1 MTSIE
6 TNSTNKLITITENK
20 GIKFL
25 RGDKVLFKKYS
36 YFQVINAYKNL
47 FAYDEDSIDEIKD
60 NITNGVKLD
69 YYRKS
74 FQIKDEITDNYLY
87 EAICDKICKKYGLCG
102 KTLQEK
108 EKQIKI
114 IKYHHHIYNPGTL
127 YTDFVRMYKF
137 EHELRMMLLKYTL
150 IVEESVKNIFIS
162 YLNDI
167 NAEPNYLVN
176 MNNYNTN
183 SLKSKSF
190 DTMKLIIDK
199 YDNQKSKPIKR
210 KRDQHLIVPY
220 WIIINELAMNQTYYA
235 IANLNSS
242 DSYKIFLRCLNF
254 FTQLN
259 LSEENRGKTQKQ
271 IKYEKRMVN
280 NFKTLL
286 CYLGEFRNMLAH
298 NQPIYCYNVLNYN
311 ISGNPKFE
319 YELPKV
325 NLEYID
331 KNGNKVSIEKQQ
343 INIMGSLMNSLT
355 EYFGSDNFNSNNS
368 TKLDLS
374 KIVYILYKILQ
385 HIDKNTNF
393 YSELT
398 EIYSKYNI
406 VLSKSIIEVE
416 NSKQIVELKNII
428 SKLLTFDMET
438 SRFIEEIES
447 GKAYKKKLKAKEKQ
461 LKEITKQINSI
472 SKKIN
477 VNEIKSKYKHFPA
490 RKRYT
495 EFTGINAS
503 FFINIK

>member
-1 MTSIE
+1 ME

-25 RGDKVLFKKYS
+25 RGDKALFKKYS

-47 FAYDEDSIDEIKD
+47 FTYDEDTIEEIKN
-60 NITNGVKLD
+60 NISNGLKLD
-69 YYRKS
+69 YYKKS
-74 FQIKDEITDNYLY
+74 FQIKSDITDSDLY
-87 EAICDKICKKYGLCG
+87 EAICDRICKKYGLCS

-150 IVEESVKNIFIS
+150 IVEESIKNIFIS

-176 MNNYNTN
+176 MDNYNTN

-210 KRDQHLIVPY
+210 KRNQHLTVPY

-235 IANLNSS
+235 ITNLNLN

-259 LSEENRGKTQKQ
+259 LTEENRGKTQKQ
-271 IKYEKRMVN
+271 INYEKKMVN

-298 NQPIYCYNVLNYN
+298 NQPIYCYNVLEYSIN
-311 ISGNPKFE
+311 SNPKFK
-319 YELPKV
+319 YELPKA
-325 NLEYID
+325 NPEYKD
-331 KNGNKVSIEKQQ
+331 KNGNKVPIEKQQ
-343 INIMGSLMNSLT
+343 INIMGSLMNSLK
-355 EYFGSDNFNSNNS
+355 EYFGSDKFNSNNS

-374 KIVYILYKILQ
+374 KIIYILYKMLN
-385 HIDKNTNF
+385 HIDKNTKF
-393 YSELT
+393 YSELV

-406 VLSKSIIEVE
+406 VLSKSIIEIK
-416 NSKQIVELKNII
+416 NPRQINELKSAI
-428 SKLLTFDMET
+428 SELSTYDMEV
-438 SRFIEEIES
+438 SDFIEKIES
-447 GKAYKKKLKAKEKQ
+447 KKSYKMNLKAKEKQ
-461 LKEITKQINSI
+461 LKQLIKQVNSI
-472 SKKIN
+472 SKNITI
-477 VNEIKSKYKHFPA
+477 NEIKSKYKHFPA

-495 EFTGINAS
+495 EFTGINAN

>member
-1 MTSIE
+1 ME
-6 TNSTNKLITITENK
+6 TNSTNKLIIIAENK

-36 YFQVINAYKNL
+36 YFQVVNAYKNL
-47 FAYDEDSIDEIKD
+47 FAYDEDNIDEIKD
-60 NITNGVKLD
+60 NITNRVKLD

-87 EAICDKICKKYGLCG
+87 EAICDRICKKYGLSG

-108 EKQIKI
+108 EEQIKI

-176 MNNYNTN
+176 MDNYNTN

-259 LSEENRGKTQKQ
+259 LSEENRGKSQKQ

-311 ISGNPKFE
+311 INGNPKFE
-319 YELPKV
+319 YELPMA
-325 NLEYID
+325 NPEYID
-331 KNGNKVSIEKQQ
+331 KKGNKVSIEKQQ
-343 INIMGSLMNSLT
+343 INIMGSLMNSLK

-374 KIVYILYKILQ
+374 KIIYILYKILQ

-393 YSELT
+393 YSELI

-416 NSKQIVELKNII
+416 NPKQIDELKNII
-428 SKLLTFDMET
+428 SELFTFDMET
-438 SRFIEEIES
+438 SSFIEKIES
-447 GKAYKKKLKAKEKQ
+447 GKAYKMKLKAKEKQ
-461 LKEITKQINSI
+461 LKEIIKQINSI
-472 SKKIN
+472 SKNIN

-503 FFINIK
+503 FFTNIK

>member
-1 MTSIE
+1 ME
-6 TNSTNKLITITENK
+6 TNSTNKLITITKNK

-25 RGDKVLFKKYS
+25 RGDRVLFKKYS
-36 YFQVINAYKNL
+36 YFQVVNAYKNL
-47 FAYDEDSIDEIKD
+47 FAYDEDSIEEIKD
-60 NITNGVKLD
+60 NITNKVRLD

-74 FQIKDEITDNYLY
+74 FQIKNEVTDSDLY
-87 EAICDKICKKYGLCG
+87 ETICDRICKKYGLSG

-108 EKQIKI
+108 EEQIKI
-114 IKYHHHIYNPGTL
+114 IKYHHHIYKPGTL

-150 IVEESVKNIFIS
+150 IVEESIKNIFIS

-167 NAEPNYLVN
+167 SAEPNYLVN
-176 MNNYNTN
+176 MDNYNTN

-235 IANLNSS
+235 IANLNPS

-271 IKYEKRMVN
+271 IVYEKRMVN

-298 NQPIYCYNVLNYN
+298 NQPIYCYNVFNYSIN
-311 ISGNPKFE
+311 GNHKFK
-319 YELPKV
+319 YELPMVKT
-325 NLEYID
+325 EYKD
-331 KNGNKVSIEKQQ
+331 KNGNKIPIEKQQ
-343 INIMGSLMNSLT
+343 INIMGSLMNSLR
-355 EYFGSDNFNSNNS
+355 EYYGTDNFNSNNS

-374 KIVYILYKILQ
+374 KIIYILYKMLQ
-385 HIDKNTNF
+385 HIDKNTKF
-393 YSELT
+393 YSELVET
-398 EIYSKYNI
+398 YSKYNI
-406 VLSKSIIEVE
+406 ILSKSSIEVD
-416 NSKQIVELKNII
+416 NPSQIDKLKNII
-428 SKLLTFDMET
+428 SELSKYDMEI
-438 SRFIEEIES
+438 SSFIEKIES
-447 GKAYKKKLKAKEKQ
+447 GKAYKLELKAKEKQ
-461 LKEITKQINSI
+461 LKKIIKQVNSI
-472 SKKIN
+472 SKNIN

-490 RKRYT
+490 GKRYT
-495 EFTGINAS
+495 EFTGINVN
-503 FFINIK
+503 FFTNIK

>member
-1 MTSIE
+1 ME

-36 YFQVINAYKNL
+36 YYQVINAYKNL
-47 FAYDEDSIDEIKD
+47 FAYDEDNIEEIKD
-60 NITNGVKLD
+60 NITNNIKLD

-74 FQIKDEITDNYLY
+74 FQIKDEIIDSDLY
-87 EAICDKICKKYGLCG
+87 ETICNKICKKYGLCG

-108 EKQIKI
+108 EEQIKM
-114 IKYHHHIYNPGTL
+114 IKYHHHIYNSGTL

-150 IVEESVKNIFIS
+150 IVEESIKNIFIS
-162 YLNDI
+162 YLNDE

-176 MNNYNTN
+176 MDNYNTN

-254 FTQLN
+254 FTKLN
-259 LSEENRGKTQKQ
+259 LTEENRGKTQKQ
-271 IKYEKRMVN
+271 LDYEKRMVN

-298 NQPIYCYNVLNYN
+298 NQPIYCYNVLNYSIN
-311 ISGNPKFE
+311 GNPKFE
-319 YELPKV
+319 YELPMA
-325 NLEYID
+325 NPEYID
-331 KNGNKVSIEKQQ
+331 KNGNKVPIEKQQ
-343 INIMGSLMNSLT
+343 INIMGSLMNSLR
-355 EYFGSDNFNSNNS
+355 EYYGSDNFNSNNS

-374 KIVYILYKILQ
+374 KIIYILYKMLQ

-393 YSELT
+393 YSELVA
-398 EIYSKYNI
+398 IYSKYNI
-406 VLSKSIIEVE
+406 VLSKSTIEV
-416 NSKQIVELKNII
+416 NNPNQIDELKNII
-428 SKLLTFDMET
+428 SELSTYDMET
-438 SRFIEEIES
+438 SRFIEKIES
-447 GKAYKKKLKAKEKQ
+447 RKAYKMELKAKEKQ
-461 LKEITKQINSI
+461 LKELTEQIISI
-472 SKKIN
+472 SKNIN

-495 EFTGINAS
+495 EFTGINAN
-503 FFINIK
+503 FFTNIK

>member
-1 MTSIE
+1 ME

-20 GIKFL
+20 GIKLL

-36 YFQVINAYKNL
+36 YFQVVNAYKNL
-47 FAYDEDSIDEIKD
+47 FAYDEDNIDEIKV

-74 FQIKDEITDNYLY
+74 FQIKNETTDNYLY
-87 EAICDKICKKYGLCG
+87 ETICDRICKKYGLCG
-102 KTLQEK
+102 KTLHEK
-108 EKQIKI
+108 EEQIRI

-127 YTDFVRMYKF
+127 YIDFVRMYKF

-176 MNNYNTN
+176 MDNYNTI

-271 IKYEKRMVN
+271 IKYERRMVN

-311 ISGNPKFE
+311 INGNPKFK
-319 YELPKV
+319 YELPKA
-325 NLEYID
+325 NPEYID

-343 INIMGSLMNSLT
+343 INIMGSLMNSLK

-374 KIVYILYKILQ
+374 KIIYILYKLLQ
-385 HIDKNTNF
+385 HIDNNTNF

-398 EIYSKYNI
+398 DIYSKYNI

-416 NSKQIVELKNII
+416 NPKQINELKKII
-428 SKLLTFDMET
+428 SELFTFDMET
-438 SRFIEEIES
+438 SNFIEQIES
-447 GKAYKKKLKAKEKQ
+447 GKAYKMKLKAKEKH
-461 LKEITKQINSI
+461 LKEIVKQIKSI
-472 SKKIN
+472 SKNIN
-477 VNEIKSKYKHFPA
+477 VNEIKSKYKYFPA
-490 RKRYT
+490 RKLYT

-503 FFINIK
+503 FFTNIK

>member
-1 MTSIE
+1 ME

-25 RGDKVLFKKYS
+25 RGDKALFKKYS

-47 FAYDEDSIDEIKD
+47 FAYDEDTIEEIKD
-60 NITNGVKLD
+60 NISNKIKLD
-69 YYRKS
+69 FYRKS
-74 FQIKDEITDNYLY
+74 FQIKSDVSDSDLY
-87 EAICDKICKKYGLCG
+87 EAICGRICKKYGLYG

-108 EKQIKI
+108 EEQIKI

-137 EHELRMMLLKYTL
+137 EHELRIMLLKYTL
-150 IVEESVKNIFIS
+150 IVEESIKNIFIS

-167 NAEPNYLVN
+167 TAEPNYLVN
-176 MNNYNTN
+176 MDNYNTN

-235 IANLNSS
+235 IANLNSN
-242 DSYKIFLRCLNF
+242 DSYKIFLRCLDF
-254 FTQLN
+254 FTKLN
-259 LSEENRGKTQKQ
+259 LLEENRGKTQKQ
-271 IKYEKRMVN
+271 INYEKKMVN

-298 NQPIYCYNVLNYN
+298 NQPIYCYNVSEYSIN
-311 ISGNPKFE
+311 GNPKFK
-319 YELPKV
+319 YELPKA
-325 NLEYID
+325 NPEYKD

-343 INIMGSLMNSLT
+343 TNIMGSLMNSLK

-374 KIVYILYKILQ
+374 KIIYILYKMLN
-385 HIDKNTNF
+385 HIDKNTKF
-393 YSELT
+393 YSELVG
-398 EIYSKYNI
+398 IYSKYNI

-416 NSKQIVELKNII
+416 NPKQINELKSAI
-428 SKLLTFDMET
+428 SELSSYDMEI
-438 SRFIEEIES
+438 SNLIKKIES
-447 GKAYKKKLKAKEKQ
+447 NKSYKMDLKTKEKQ
-461 LKEITKQINSI
+461 LKRLIQQVNSI
-472 SKKIN
+472 SKNIT

-495 EFTGINAS
+495 EFTGINTN

>member
-1 MTSIE
+1 ME

-25 RGDKVLFKKYS
+25 RGDRVLFRKYS
-36 YFQVINAYKNL
+36 YFQVVNAYKNL
-47 FAYDEDSIDEIKD
+47 FAYDEDNIEEIKD
-60 NITNGVKLD
+60 NITNNIKLD

-74 FQIKDEITDNYLY
+74 FQIKDEIIDSDLY
-87 EAICDKICKKYGLCG
+87 ETICNKICKKYGLCG

-108 EKQIKI
+108 EEQIKM
-114 IKYHHHIYNPGTL
+114 IKYHHHIYNFGTL

-150 IVEESVKNIFIS
+150 IVEESIKNIFIS

-176 MNNYNTN
+176 MDNYNTN
-183 SLKSKSF
+183 SLKSRSF

-254 FTQLN
+254 FTKLN
-259 LSEENRGKTQKQ
+259 LTEENRGKTQKQ
-271 IKYEKRMVN
+271 LDYEKRMVN

-298 NQPIYCYNVLNYN
+298 NQPIYCYNVLNYSIN
-311 ISGNPKFE
+311 GNPKFE
-319 YELPKV
+319 YELPMA
-325 NLEYID
+325 NPEYID
-331 KNGNKVSIEKQQ
+331 KNGNKVPIEKQQ
-343 INIMGSLMNSLT
+343 INIMGSLMNSLR
-355 EYFGSDNFNSNNS
+355 EYYGSDNFNSNNS

-374 KIVYILYKILQ
+374 KIIYILYKMLQ

-393 YSELT
+393 YSELVA
-398 EIYSKYNI
+398 IYSKYNI
-406 VLSKSIIEVE
+406 VLSKSTIEV
-416 NSKQIVELKNII
+416 NNPNQIDELKNII
-428 SKLLTFDMET
+428 SELSTYDMET
-438 SRFIEEIES
+438 SSFIEKIES
-447 GKAYKKKLKAKEKQ
+447 GKAYKMELKVKEKQ
-461 LKEITKQINSI
+461 LKELTEQIISI

-495 EFTGINAS
+495 EFTGINAA
-503 FFINIK
+503 FFTNIK

>member
-1 MTSIE
+1 ME

-20 GIKFL
+20 GISFL

-36 YFQVINAYKNL
+36 YFQVVNAYKNL
-47 FAYDEDSIDEIKD
+47 FAYDEDTLDDIKD
-60 NITNGVKLD
+60 NIEKGNKLNF
-69 YYRKS
+69 YRKS
-74 FQIKDEITDNYLY
+74 FQIKNDIKDSDLY
-87 EAICDKICKKYGLCG
+87 ETICNRICKKYGLCG
-102 KTLQEK
+102 KTLKDK
-108 EKQIKI
+108 EEQIRI

-176 MNNYNTN
+176 MDNYNTN
-183 SLKSKSF
+183 SLKSRSF

-199 YDNQKSKPIKR
+199 YGNQKSKPIKR

-235 IANLNSS
+235 IANLNS
-242 DSYKIFLRCLNF
+242 DASYKIFLRCLNF
-254 FTQLN
+254 FTKLN
-259 LSEENRGKTQKQ
+259 LSEETRGKNQKRLD
-271 IKYEKRMVN
+271 YERKMVN

-311 ISGNPKFE
+311 INSNPKFE
-319 YELPKV
+319 YELPMI
-325 NLEYID
+325 NSNR
-331 KNGNKVSIEKQQ
+331 KNKKGKQIPIEKQQ
-343 INIMGSLMNSLT
+343 INIMGSLMNSLR

-374 KIVYILYKILQ
+374 KIIYILYKMLK

-393 YSELT
+393 YDELV

-406 VLSKSIIEVE
+406 VLSKSTIKVK
-416 NSKQIVELKNII
+416 NPKQINELKNNI
-428 SKLLTFDMET
+428 SELSKFNMEI
-438 SRFIEEIES
+438 SHFINKIES
-447 GKAYKKKLKAKEKQ
+447 GEAYKMALKNKEKE
-461 LKEITKQINSI
+461 LKDIINQIKKI
-472 SKKIN
+472 SKNIS

-495 EFTGINAS
+495 EFTGISAK
-503 FFINIK
+503 FFTNIK

>member
-1 MTSIE
+1 ME

-25 RGDKVLFKKYS
+25 RGDKALFKKYS

-47 FAYDEDSIDEIKD
+47 FAYDEDTIEEIKD
-60 NITNGVKLD
+60 NISNKIKLD
-69 YYRKS
+69 FYRKS
-74 FQIKDEITDNYLY
+74 FQIKSDVSDSDLY
-87 EAICDKICKKYGLCG
+87 EAICGRICKKYGLYG

-108 EKQIKI
+108 EEQIKI

-137 EHELRMMLLKYTL
+137 EHELRIMLLKYTL
-150 IVEESVKNIFIS
+150 IVEESIKNIFIS

-176 MNNYNTN
+176 MDNYNTN

-235 IANLNSS
+235 IANLNSN

-254 FTQLN
+254 FTKLN
-259 LSEENRGKTQKQ
+259 LLEENRGKTQKQ
-271 IKYEKRMVN
+271 INYEKKMVN

-298 NQPIYCYNVLNYN
+298 NQPIYCYNVSEYSIN
-311 ISGNPKFE
+311 GNPKFK
-319 YELPKV
+319 YELPKA
-325 NLEYID
+325 NPEYKD

-343 INIMGSLMNSLT
+343 TNIMGSLMNSLK

-374 KIVYILYKILQ
+374 KIIYILYKMLN
-385 HIDKNTNF
+385 HIDKNTKF
-393 YSELT
+393 YSELVG
-398 EIYSKYNI
+398 IYSKYNI

-416 NSKQIVELKNII
+416 NPKQINELKSAI
-428 SKLLTFDMET
+428 SELSSYDMEI
-438 SRFIEEIES
+438 SNLIKKIES
-447 GKAYKKKLKAKEKQ
+447 NKSYKMDLKTKEKQ
-461 LKEITKQINSI
+461 LKRLIQQVNSI
-472 SKKIN
+472 SKNIT

-495 EFTGINAS
+495 EFTGINTN

>member
-1 MTSIE
+1 ME

-25 RGDKVLFKKYS
+25 RGDKALFRKYS
-36 YFQVINAYKNL
+36 YFQVVNAYKDL
-47 FAYDEDSIDEIKD
+47 FAYDEDTIEEIKQ
-60 NITNGVKLD
+60 NINNNVKID
-69 YYRKS
+69 FYKKS
-74 FQIKDEITDNYLY
+74 FEVRDDINNTNLY
-87 EAICDKICKKYGLCG
+87 EAICNKICKKYGLSG
-102 KTLQEK
+102 LTLQEK
-108 EKQIKI
+108 EEQIKT
-114 IKYHHHIYNPGTL
+114 IKYHHHIYIPNTL

-167 NAEPNYLVN
+167 NAKPNYLIN
-176 MNNYNTN
+176 MDNYNTT

-210 KRDQHLIVPY
+210 KRDQHLTVPY

-235 IANLNSS
+235 IANLNDD

-254 FTQLN
+254 FTKLN
-259 LSEENRGKTQKQ
+259 FYAENQGKALKQ
-271 IKYEKRMVN
+271 ITYERKMVN

-298 NQPIYCYNVLNYN
+298 NQPIYCYNVLNYDIN
-311 ISGNPKFE
+311 GKTKFE

-325 NLEYID
+325 NPNYVD
-331 KNGNKVSIEKQQ
+331 KKGNKIPLSKQQ
-343 INIMGSLMNSLT
+343 INIMGSLMNSLK

-374 KIVYILYKILQ
+374 KIIYILYKMLKN
-385 HIDKNTNF
+385 IDSNTNF
-393 YSELT
+393 YTELIA
-398 EIYSKYNI
+398 IYSKYNI
-406 VLSKSIIEVE
+406 ILSKSIIEIN
-416 NSKQIVELKNII
+416 NSKKINELKDII
-428 SKLLTFDMET
+428 DELSNYDMEI
-438 SRFIEEIES
+438 SRFIEKIES
-447 GKAYKKKLKAKEKQ
+447 GRAYKVELRAKEKQ
-461 LKEITKQINSI
+461 LKELLKKANTI
-472 SKKIN
+472 SKEIN

-490 RKRYT
+490 RKKYS
-495 EFTGINAS
+495 EFTGIDS
-503 FFINIK
+503 KFFINIK

>member
-1 MTSIE
+1 ME
-6 TNSTNKLITITENK
+6 TNSTNKLIAITQNK
-20 GIKFL
+20 RIKFL
-25 RGDKVLFKKYS
+25 RGDRILFKKYS
-36 YFQVINAYKNL
+36 YFQVVNAYKNL
-47 FAYDEDSIDEIKD
+47 FAYDEDNIDEIKD
-60 NITNGVKLD
+60 NIINKINLD

-74 FQIKDEITDNYLY
+74 FQIKDEVIDSDLY
-87 EAICDKICKKYGLCG
+87 ESICDRICKKYGLCG

-108 EKQIKI
+108 EEQIKI

-150 IVEESVKNIFIS
+150 IVEESIKNIFIS

-167 NAEPNYLVN
+167 GAEPNYLVN
-176 MNNYNTN
+176 MDNYNTN

-220 WIIINELAMNQTYYA
+220 WIIINELAMNQTYYT

-271 IKYEKRMVN
+271 IGYEKRMVN

-298 NQPIYCYNVLNYN
+298 NQPIYCYNVLKYN
-311 ISGNPKFE
+311 INVNPKFE
-319 YELPKV
+319 YELPIV
-325 NLEYID
+325 NPEHRD
-331 KNGNKVSIEKQQ
+331 KNGNKVPIEKQQ
-343 INIMGSLMNSLT
+343 INIMGSLMNSLR
-355 EYFGSDNFNSNNS
+355 EYYGSDRFNSNNS

-374 KIVYILYKILQ
+374 KIIYILYKMLQ

-393 YSELT
+393 YSELI

-406 VLSKSIIEVE
+406 VLSKSIIEVG
-416 NSKQIVELKNII
+416 NPSQIDELKNVILEL
-428 SKLLTFDMET
+428 SSYDMET
-438 SRFIEEIES
+438 SNLIEKIES
-447 GKAYKKKLKAKEKQ
+447 GKSYKMELKAKERE
-461 LKEITKQINSI
+461 LKEIIKQINSI
-472 SKKIN
+472 SKNIN

-495 EFTGINAS
+495 EFTGINAN

>member
-1 MTSIE
+1 ME
-6 TNSTNKLITITENK
+6 TNSTNKLITITKNK

-25 RGDKVLFKKYS
+25 RGDRVLFKKYS
-36 YFQVINAYKNL
+36 YFQVVNAYKNL
-47 FAYDEDSIDEIKD
+47 FAYDEDSIEEIKD
-60 NITNGVKLD
+60 NITNKVRLD

-74 FQIKDEITDNYLY
+74 FQIKNEVTDSDLY
-87 EAICDKICKKYGLCG
+87 ETICDKICKKYGLSG

-108 EKQIKI
+108 EEQIKI
-114 IKYHHHIYNPGTL
+114 IKYHHYIYKPGTL
-127 YTDFVRMYKF
+127 YIDFVRMYKF

-150 IVEESVKNIFIS
+150 IVEESIKNIFIS

-167 NAEPNYLVN
+167 SAEPNYLVN
-176 MNNYNTN
+176 MDNYNTN

-235 IANLNSS
+235 IANLNPS

-271 IKYEKRMVN
+271 IVYERRMVN

-298 NQPIYCYNVLNYN
+298 NQPIYCYNVLNYSIN
-311 ISGNPKFE
+311 GNHKFK
-319 YELPKV
+319 YELPMVKT
-325 NLEYID
+325 EYKD
-331 KNGNKVSIEKQQ
+331 KNGNKIPIEKQQ
-343 INIMGSLMNSLT
+343 INIMGSLMNSLR
-355 EYFGSDNFNSNNS
+355 EYYGTDNFNSNNS

-374 KIVYILYKILQ
+374 KIIYILYKMLQ

-393 YSELT
+393 YSELV
-398 EIYSKYNI
+398 EIYSEYNI
-406 VLSKSIIEVE
+406 VLSKSSIEVD
-416 NSKQIVELKNII
+416 NPSQINKLKNII
-428 SKLLTFDMET
+428 SELSTYDMET
-438 SRFIEEIES
+438 SSLIEKIES
-447 GKAYKKKLKAKEKQ
+447 GKSYKMELKNKEKQ
-461 LKEITKQINSI
+461 LKEIIKQINFI
-472 SKKIN
+472 SKNIN
-477 VNEIKSKYKHFPA
+477 VNEIKSKYKNFPA
-490 RKRYT
+490 MKRYT
-495 EFTGINAS
+495 EFTGINAT
-503 FFINIK
+503 FFTNIK

>member
-1 MTSIE
+1 ME

-25 RGDKVLFKKYS
+25 RGDKALFKKYS

-47 FAYDEDSIDEIKD
+47 FAYDEDTIEEIKD
-60 NITNGVKLD
+60 NISNKIKLD
-69 YYRKS
+69 FYRKS
-74 FQIKDEITDNYLY
+74 FQIKSDVSDSDLY
-87 EAICDKICKKYGLCG
+87 EAICGRICKKYGLCG

-108 EKQIKI
+108 EEQIKI

-137 EHELRMMLLKYTL
+137 EHELRIMLLKYTL
-150 IVEESVKNIFIS
+150 IVEESIKNIFIS

-176 MNNYNTN
+176 MDNYNTN

-235 IANLNSS
+235 IANLNSN
-242 DSYKIFLRCLNF
+242 DSYKIFLRCLNI

-259 LSEENRGKTQKQ
+259 LLEENRGKTQKQ
-271 IKYEKRMVN
+271 INYEKKMVN

-298 NQPIYCYNVLNYN
+298 NQPIYCYNVSEYSIN
-311 ISGNPKFE
+311 GNPKFK
-319 YELPKV
+319 YELPKA
-325 NLEYID
+325 NPEYKD
-331 KNGNKVSIEKQQ
+331 KNGNKVPIEKQQ
-343 INIMGSLMNSLT
+343 TNIMGSLMNSLK

-374 KIVYILYKILQ
+374 KIIYILYKMLN
-385 HIDKNTNF
+385 HIDKNTKF
-393 YSELT
+393 YSELVG
-398 EIYSKYNI
+398 IYSKYNI
-406 VLSKSIIEVE
+406 VLSESIIEVE
-416 NSKQIVELKNII
+416 NPKQINELKSAIAEL
-428 SKLLTFDMET
+428 SSYDMEI
-438 SRFIEEIES
+438 SNLIKKIES
-447 GKAYKKKLKAKEKQ
+447 NKSYKTDLKAKEKQ
-461 LKEITKQINSI
+461 LKRLIQQVNFI
-472 SKKIN
+472 SKNIT

-495 EFTGINAS
+495 EFTGINTN

>member
-1 MTSIE
+1 ME

-20 GIKFL
+20 GITFL

-36 YFQVINAYKNL
+36 YFQVVNAYKNL
-47 FAYDEDSIDEIKD
+47 FTCAEETLDDIKD
-60 NITNGVKLD
+60 NITKGDKLEF
-69 YYRKS
+69 YRKS
-74 FQIKDEITDNYLY
+74 FQIKNDIKDNDLY
-87 EAICDKICKKYGLCG
+87 ETICNRICKKYGLCG
-102 KTLQEK
+102 KTLKDK
-108 EKQIKI
+108 EEQIRI

-150 IVEESVKNIFIS
+150 IVEESIKNIFIS

-176 MNNYNTN
+176 MDNYNTN

-235 IANLNSS
+235 IVNINQT
-242 DSYKIFLRCLNF
+242 DSYRIFLRCLNF
-254 FTQLN
+254 FTNFHLT
-259 LSEENRGKTQKQ
+259 EESRGKTQKQ
-271 IKYEKRMVN
+271 LAYEKKMVN

-298 NQPIYCYNVLNYN
+298 NQPIYCYNILNYN
-311 ISGNPKFE
+311 NNRNPKFE
-319 YELPKV
+319 YELPMA
-325 NLEYID
+325 NPEYRD
-331 KNGNKVSIEKQQ
+331 KKGNKVSIKKQQ
-343 INIMGSLMNSLT
+343 INIMGSLMNSLK
-355 EYFGSDNFNSNNS
+355 EYFGSDSFNSNNS
-368 TKLDLS
+368 TNLNLS
-374 KIVYILYKILQ
+374 KIIYILYKMLS

-393 YSELT
+393 YSELVS
-398 EIYSKYNI
+398 IYSKYNI
-406 VLSKSIIEVE
+406 VLSKSINEVK
-416 NSKQIVELKNII
+416 NPKQINKLKHIIESLSTYDMEI
-428 SKLLTFDMET
+428 SKVVEKID
-438 SRFIEEIES
+438 S
-447 GKAYKKKLKAKEKQ
+447 GKPYKMNLRAKEKD
-461 LKEITKQINSI
+461 LKEIIQQATFVSKQ
-472 SKKIN
+472 IN

-495 EFTGINAS
+495 EFTGINAK
-503 FFINIK
+503 FFDNIK

>member
-1 MTSIE
+1 ME
-6 TNSTNKLITITENK
+6 TNSTSKLIKIAKNK
-20 GIKFL
+20 GIIFR
-25 RGDKVLFKKYS
+25 RGEKNLFTKYS

-47 FAYDEDSIDEIKD
+47 FTYDEDTIDEIKN
-60 NITNGVKLD
+60 NIVNKVKVEF
-69 YYRKS
+69 YKTS
-74 FQIKDEITDNYLY
+74 FQIKNDVSDDKLY
-87 EAICDKICKKYGLCG
+87 ETICNKICKKYGLSG
-102 KTLQEK
+102 QTLLEK
-108 EKQIKI
+108 EEQIKS
-114 IKYHHHIYNPGTL
+114 IKYHHHIYNQGTL

-150 IVEESVKNIFIS
+150 IVEESIKNIFIS
-162 YLNDI
+162 YLNDK

-176 MNNYNTN
+176 MDNYNTN

-235 IANLNSS
+235 MANLNSD

-254 FTQLN
+254 FTNLN
-259 LSEENRGKTQKQ
+259 LSEEKRGKTPKQ
-271 IKYEKRMVN
+271 LNYEKKMVN

-298 NQPIYCYNVLNYN
+298 NQPIYCYNVLNYSIN
-311 ISGNPKFE
+311 GNPKFE
-319 YELPKV
+319 YELPLV
-325 NLEYID
+325 NPSYTD
-331 KNGNKVSIEKQQ
+331 KNGNKVNVKKQQ
-343 INIMGSLMNSLT
+343 INIMGSLMNSLK

-374 KIVYILYKILQ
+374 KIIYILYKMLK

-393 YSELT
+393 YSELV

-406 VLSKSIIEVE
+406 ILSKSVINVE
-416 NSKQIVELKNII
+416 NPKKINEMKNAI
-428 SKLLTFDMET
+428 SKLSTYDMEI
-438 SRFIEEIES
+438 SSFIKKIES
-447 GKAYKKKLKAKEKQ
+447 GKPYKTDLKFKERQ
-461 LKEITKQINSI
+461 LKDITKQINTILKSI
-472 SKKIN
+472 K

-495 EFTGINAS
+495 EFTGINS
-503 FFINIK
+503 NFFNNIK

>member
-1 MTSIE
+1 ME

-25 RGDKVLFKKYS
+25 RGDKALFKKYS

-47 FAYDEDSIDEIKD
+47 FAYDEDTIEEIKD
-60 NITNGVKLD
+60 NISNKIKLD
-69 YYRKS
+69 FYRKS
-74 FQIKDEITDNYLY
+74 FQIKSDVSDSDLY
-87 EAICDKICKKYGLCG
+87 EAICGRICKKYGLCG

-108 EKQIKI
+108 EEQIKI

-137 EHELRMMLLKYTL
+137 EHELRIMLLKYTL
-150 IVEESVKNIFIS
+150 IVEESIKNIFIS

-176 MNNYNTN
+176 MDNYNTN

-235 IANLNSS
+235 IANLNYN

-259 LSEENRGKTQKQ
+259 LLEENRGKTQKQ
-271 IKYEKRMVN
+271 INYEKKMVN

-298 NQPIYCYNVLNYN
+298 NQPIYCYNVSEYSIN
-311 ISGNPKFE
+311 GNPKFK
-319 YELPKV
+319 YELPKA
-325 NLEYID
+325 NPEYKD
-331 KNGNKVSIEKQQ
+331 KNGNKVPIEKQQ
-343 INIMGSLMNSLT
+343 TNIMGSLMNSLK

-374 KIVYILYKILQ
+374 KIIYILYKMLN
-385 HIDKNTNF
+385 HIDKNTKF
-393 YSELT
+393 YSELVG
-398 EIYSKYNI
+398 IYSKYNI
-406 VLSKSIIEVE
+406 VLSESIIEVE
-416 NSKQIVELKNII
+416 NPKQINELKSAIAEL
-428 SKLLTFDMET
+428 SSYDMEI
-438 SRFIEEIES
+438 SNLIKKIES
-447 GKAYKKKLKAKEKQ
+447 NKSYKTDLKAKEKQ
-461 LKEITKQINSI
+461 LKRLIQQVNFI
-472 SKKIN
+472 SKNIT

-495 EFTGINAS
+495 EFTGINTN

>member
-1 MTSIE
+1 ME
-6 TNSTNKLITITENK
+6 TNSTNKLITITKNK

-47 FAYDEDSIDEIKD
+47 FAIDEDDIEKIKS
-60 NITNGVKLD
+60 NITNKIRLN

-74 FQIKDEITDNYLY
+74 FQIKDEVNDDDLY
-87 EAICDKICKKYGLCG
+87 EAICDRICKKYGLCG
-102 KTLQEK
+102 KNLQEK
-108 EKQIKI
+108 ENQIKI
-114 IKYHHHIYNPGTL
+114 IKYHHHIYTLDTL
-127 YTDFVRMYKF
+127 YIDFVRMYKF

-150 IVEESVKNIFIS
+150 IVEENIKNIFVS

-167 NAEPNYLVN
+167 GAEPNYLVN
-176 MNNYNTN
+176 MDNYNTT

-190 DTMKLIIDK
+190 NTMKLIIDK

-220 WIIINELAMNQTYYA
+220 WIIINDLAMNQTYYA
-235 IANLNSS
+235 IANLNSN

-259 LSEENRGKTQKQ
+259 LTEETRGKNVKQ
-271 IKYEKRMVN
+271 INYERKMIN

-298 NQPIYCYNVLNYN
+298 NQPIYCYNISNYSIN
-311 ISGNPKFE
+311 GNPKFE
-319 YELPKV
+319 YELPLTKS
-325 NLEYID
+325 EYKDD
-331 KNGNKVSIEKQQ
+331 KGNKLPREKQQ
-343 INIMGSLMNSLT
+343 INIMGSLMNSLK

-374 KIVYILYKILQ
+374 KIIYILYKMLK

-393 YSELT
+393 YTELV

-406 VLSKSIIEVE
+406 VLSKSNVEIE
-416 NSKQIVELKNII
+416 NSNLIYELKNII
-428 SKLLTFDMET
+428 AEELSIYDLET
-438 SRFIEEIES
+438 SSLIEKIES
-447 GKAYKKKLKAKEKQ
+447 GKAYKAKLKTKERQ
-461 LKEITKQINSI
+461 LQEIID
-472 SKKIN
+472 KIN
-477 VNEIKSKYKHFPA
+477 YVSKRIKVNEIKSKYKHFPA
-490 RKRYT
+490 RRRYT
-495 EFTGINAS
+495 EFTGINKN
-503 FFINIK
+503 FFVNIK